1 MVSQHIEFCNFI
13 VTVISSTTDRPFA
26 GRQLLA
32 DCRHISK
39 CLQSKEVQLDPEV
52 SNILPLLPGLR
63 EMEHGLL
70 VICGTASSGEEED
83 ASPGQEGQYQLH
95 PDLARELAWYS
106 QRDWTACLD

>member
-83 ASPGQEGQYQLH
+83 ASPSQEGQYQLH